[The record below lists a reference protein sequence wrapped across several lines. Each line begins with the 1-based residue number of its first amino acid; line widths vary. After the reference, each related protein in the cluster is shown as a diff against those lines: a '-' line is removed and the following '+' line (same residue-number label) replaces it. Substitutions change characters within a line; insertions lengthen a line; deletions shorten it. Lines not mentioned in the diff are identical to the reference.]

1 MKVSRIGFFVVAA
14 SVLMFTIR
22 AVSENLASLI
32 VASSRKT
39 APDFTLQDSSG
50 TPIKLSGYRGTIVV
64 LDFWATWCHGCMT
77 EIPWY
82 IEFQKEYGDRGLVVL
97 GVSMDEEGWKS
108 VKPFIA
114 EHKVNYPI
122 VIGNENLAKQY
133 DVEQMPVT
141 LLIDKQ
147 GKIAESHSG
156 VVDKHAFETDIRT
169 LLGDSARK

>member
-1 MKVSRIGFFVVAA
+1 
-14 SVLMFTIR
+14 
-22 AVSENLASLI
+22 
-32 VASSRKT
+32 
-39 APDFTLQDSSG
+39 
-50 TPIKLSGYRGTIVV
+50 
-64 LDFWATWCHGCMT
+64 MT